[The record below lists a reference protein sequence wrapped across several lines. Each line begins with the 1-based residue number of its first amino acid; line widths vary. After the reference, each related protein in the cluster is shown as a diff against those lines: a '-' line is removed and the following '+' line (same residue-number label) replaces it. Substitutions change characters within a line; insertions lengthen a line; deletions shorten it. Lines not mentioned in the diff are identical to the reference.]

1 MLSDTLKEGLEAYE
15 IGSKIR
21 ALRLRR
27 KLGLVELG
35 RHTGLSP
42 ALLSKIERGRL
53 FPTLPTLLR
62 IALVFS
68 VGLDFF
74 FGGERESKRVAL
86 VRRAERQRFPDRPGS
101 KTPAWWFESLDF
113 RATERKLSAYLAE
126 FEATDADEVKP
137 HEHAGAEFLHVLGGR
152 VVLTIAGNEH
162 ALDSG
167 DSIYFDSTLPH
178 SYRRSGKARASALV
192 VTVP

>member
-1 MLSDTLKEGLEAYE
+1 MLTDTLKDRLETYQ

-21 ALRLRR
+21 ALRLKR

-42 ALLSKIERGRL
+42 ALLSKIERGKL

-68 VGLDFF
+68 VGLDYF
-74 FGGERESKRVAL
+74 FGGERDSKRVSV
-86 VRRAERQRFPDRPGS
+86 VRRDERQRFPDRPDAKS
-101 KTPAWWFESLDF
+101 PAWWFESLDY
-113 RATERKLSAYLAE
+113 RAVERKLSAYLAE

-137 HEHAGAEFLHVLGGR
+137 HEHPGAEFLHVLGGR
-152 VVLTIAGNEH
+152 VVLTIAGHEH
-162 ALDSG
+162 ALDPG
-167 DSIYFDSTLPH
+167 DSIYFDATQPH
-178 SYRRSGKARASALV
+178 AYRRSGTARASALV